1 MKHTIRRSLK
11 TVLCL
16 TLAVSLAALFISPV
30 SAKAKTKKA
39 AAKSVVIVLDPGHDT
54 THNGCHY
61 DSFIEENADLA
72 IAMYCKQE
80 LETYKGVKVYMTRT
94 TLDCPYGADPS
105 TTAGCL
111 SGRINYALSVGAN
124 AIVSLHNDLDS
135 DYDPNVSGC
144 KIIIPNAFYRPDI
157 CLAGLGLAV
166 HPSAAYRNGAWDQ
179 QLEAVSERN
188 GYRIP
193 QFIGRN
199 LSRRNT
205 EGLLRAHQ
213 QGQNGRYTVCHS
225 RARILHIAFRSGQ
238 PLKLTGPAP
247 AARSCRCERYCG
259 ILRPFQ
265 VIPRYDFHGIKR
277 SPPAVMAAGGIRYV
291 PEYYAFAMFSTPLSS
306 ATLMVSM
313 KYSGL
318 PV

>member
-16 TLAVSLAALFISPV
+16 TLAVSLAAIFISPV

-111 SGRINYALSVGAN
+111 SGRISYALSVGAN

-157 CLAGLGLAV
+157 CLAGLGLAQSILPQLTATGLGINNWKLCPNGTGIV
-166 HPSAAYRNGAWDQ
+166 YRNSSVGTYPDGTPKDYYALINKAKTAGIPCVIVEHAYCTSPSDLANHLSSQAQLQQLGVADARGIAAYYG
-179 QLEAVSERN
+179 
-188 GYRIP
+188 
-193 QFIGRN
+193 
-199 LSRRNT
+199 LS
-205 EGLLRAHQ
+205 
-213 QGQNGRYTVCHS
+213 
-225 RARILHIAFRSGQ
+225 
-238 PLKLTGPAP
+238 K
-247 AARSCRCERYCG
+247 
-259 ILRPFQ
+259 
-265 VIPRYDFHGIKR
+265 
-277 SPPAVMAAGGIRYV
+277 
-291 PEYYAFAMFSTPLSS
+291 
-306 ATLMVSM
+306 
-313 KYSGL
+313 
-318 PV
+318 